1 MVKVANSPF
10 AAFPEYKL
18 WITSTVLDIS
28 VLAEFHNHVVL
39 TGGIPLVSCKNF
51 IRLGAGSG
59 FSPAFITLQLRRGL
73 I

>member
-1 MVKVANSPF
+1 MVKVAKNPF

-28 VLAEFHNHVVL
+28 VLAEFHNHFVL
-39 TGGIPLVSCKNF
+39 TGGIPLASCKNF
-51 IRLGAGSG
+51 IKIGAGSG
-59 FSPAFITLQLRRGL
+59 FSPAFTTFRLRRGL